1 MSVPLEDIRAIW
13 QSSNV
18 LRIFFTP
25 TDSAQGFIR
34 ISAMGA
40 DVEDV
45 ISIEKS
51 NKHMCTNGGLRL
63 ALRAGKRESIEV
75 TVNPAK

>member
-1 MSVPLEDIRAIW
+1 
-13 QSSNV
+13 
-18 LRIFFTP
+18 
-25 TDSAQGFIR
+25 
-34 ISAMGA
+34 MGA
-40 DVEDV
+40 DAEDT

-75 TVNPAK
+75 TVDRPSMCAVKVTASTVS